1 MTMSDGRPV
10 IGLVGAG
17 GISRAHLPA
26 LLELGSRVLVLRR
39 TGADSLVAAHPGAS
53 VPLEIVDSLAELL
66 DRSDVVDVVTP
77 TPTHL
82 DIVRA
87 ALEAGCDVIC
97 EKPLARTAADARE
110 LADCA
115 AATGS
120 RLFPAHVVRYFPE
133 YLALKRAVDRGEAGR
148 LAVLRF
154 LRSGSFPASGWFAD
168 LEASGGVIMDQMI
181 HDLDQARLLA
191 GPVRSISA
199 LRTRSSRDG
208 HRLEVGHV
216 NLTHTSG
223 AISQCSGVWGPPS
236 LTFSTEYAVT
246 GDVGTLRHSSLDG
259 GGGGAGLED
268 DSSDVLDP
276 YGPYTAQLRE
286 FFAAMT
292 GGPAPRVSVEDGV
305 EAVRIAEA
313 ALESVATG
321 APVSLVPEA

>member
-1 MTMSDGRPV
+1 MTMCDGRPV

-26 LLELGSRVLVLRR
+26 LLELGSRVLVRRR
-39 TGADSLVAAHPGAS
+39 TGAEALVAAHSEAP

-87 ALEAGCDVIC
+87 ALEAGCDVVC

-154 LRSGSFPASGWFAD
+154 LAHPNPGCSRGLNP
-168 LEASGGVIMDQMI
+168 
-181 HDLDQARLLA
+181 
-191 GPVRSISA
+191 PV
-199 LRTRSSRDG
+199 SSRDLAMVCRPRG
-208 HRLEVGHV
+208 YVDRLGER
-216 NLTHTSG
+216 L
-223 AISQCSGVWGPPS
+223 
-236 LTFSTEYAVT
+236 
-246 GDVGTLRHSSLDG
+246 
-259 GGGGAGLED
+259 GGAG
-268 DSSDVLDP
+268 VN
-276 YGPYTAQLRE
+276 G
-286 FFAAMT
+286 
-292 GGPAPRVSVEDGV
+292 
-305 EAVRIAEA
+305 
-313 ALESVATG
+313 
-321 APVSLVPEA
+321 